1 MPKALAKATGRA
13 QISTKL
19 HRYLKKQ
26 GHSNVLLKD
35 IQRGLSN
42 IGISLSKRVTEE
54 REKR

>member
-13 QISTKL
+13 QISAKL

-26 GHSNVLLKD
+26 GHSNILLKD

-42 IGISLSKRVTEE
+42 IGVSLSKRVTEE